1 MIFDTYIYSA
11 IVISALAT
19 YLPRFLGV
27 FSSEFVNEEG
37 KIFKFVSCISYGIL
51 TALIARIFIHPVG
64 ALEETSTLVRLL
76 VAAIT
81 ILVLFVSKKNVLF
94 SSLFGVILFGI
105 LNLYF
110 N

>member
-1 MIFDTYIYSA
+1 MMFDTYIYSA

-51 TALIARIFIHPVG
+51 AALIARIFIHPVG
-64 ALEETSTLVRLL
+64 ALEETSTLVSLL

-81 ILVLFVSKKNVLF
+81 ILVLFASKKNVLF

>member
-1 MIFDTYIYSA
+1 MFDTYIYSA

-51 TALIARIFIHPVG
+51 AALIARIFIHPVG

-76 VAAIT
+76 VAVIT
-81 ILVLFVSKKNVLF
+81 ILVLFASKKNVLF

>member
-1 MIFDTYIYSA
+1 MMFDTYIYSA

-37 KIFKFVSCISYGIL
+37 KIFKFVSSISFGIL
-51 TALIARIFIHPVG
+51 AALIARIFIHPVG
-64 ALEETSTLVRLL
+64 ALEETSTLARLM

-81 ILVLFVSKKNVLF
+81 ILVLFASKKNVLF

>member
-1 MIFDTYIYSA
+1 MMFDTYIYSA

-81 ILVLFVSKKNVLF
+81 ILVFFASKKNVLF

>member
-1 MIFDTYIYSA
+1 MMFDTYIYSA

-51 TALIARIFIHPVG
+51 AALIARIFIHPVG

-76 VAAIT
+76 VAVIT
-81 ILVLFVSKKNVLF
+81 ILVLFASKKNVLF